1 MDRMRFERAG
11 LILFVLEA
19 EPMKLF
25 TFSFFFLAPISN
37 LMRLAETA
45 FLPKATYL
53 LYIFRF

>member
-53 LYIFRF
+53 L